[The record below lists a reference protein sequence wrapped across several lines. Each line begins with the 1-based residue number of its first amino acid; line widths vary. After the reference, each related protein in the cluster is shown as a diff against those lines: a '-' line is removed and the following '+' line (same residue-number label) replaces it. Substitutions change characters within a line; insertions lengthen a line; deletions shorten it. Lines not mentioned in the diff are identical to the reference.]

1 MPETHRKNLPT
12 GFPPPDVP
20 IDQTKGEINYGSG
33 GAGLGLV
40 WLWRKARGL
49 FSAHRSHG

>member
-1 MPETHRKNLPT
+1 MPETHRKDLPT

-20 IDQTKGEINYGSG
+20 IDQTKGEIDYGSG

-40 WLWRKARGL
+40 WLFRKIRAWLSPR
-49 FSAHRSHG
+49 RS